1 MRNRKLIPCI
11 QGEANLFIKDKAL
24 WGLEITNSTQTEEI
38 DFENDAW
45 RHEDQFVI
53 SENSSSKTKKLFTF
67 ESINQAAGADEE
79 LKIAADE
86 EILP

>member
-45 RHEDQFVI
+45 RHED
-53 SENSSSKTKKLFTF
+53 
-67 ESINQAAGADEE
+67 
-79 LKIAADE
+79 
-86 EILP
+86 